1 MTFFPL
7 LFILFSFSS
16 LAQRQKIDPISFG
29 RVKLSEDRKMID
41 LSSFKIKSEGKQKVN
56 GRIIKDTLQWV
67 RLDQSLLIPRVLIEV
82 SFKADQIYQ
91 YSWQY
96 SDQKIIPLYNHNAQ
110 TYEARIFVSLFESLP
125 LELFENGK
133 VVNRLRISPDNKEGF
148 QLVDFSC
155 APYFVKISGIKNDS
169 LSVGCRMQRTGE
181 FGAEKPYLE
190 VLLTSASF
198 RLRNQSPPPYIVI
211 FHKSGEASISLIDDE
226 GNEEVLT
233 VAATVPK
240 KLSRFKLA
248 VGLGPYDLET
258 KDHNGNRKYEFAP
271 TAMLYGN
278 FYLNESSSLR
288 FFDSFS
294 RNEATFHNWG
304 LYFAWDLAEFCDQRC
319 LLTSLIGL
327 QGVDYRYSPRHTTQ
341 SEVILPQGFEFIYK
355 HAFGKPN
362 YRLSYGMFASL
373 SGLYDYQNIWLRYGK
388 SYFWELNYIEWQRDR
403 QKASMIGLSIGFPI
417 ASFF

>member
-1 MTFFPL
+1 MNFIV
-7 LFILFSFSS
+7 LFIVFLSFHST
-16 LAQRQKIDPISFG
+16 AQRQKIDPISFG
-29 RVKLSEDRKMID
+29 RVKLAEDRQMID
-41 LSSFKIKSEGKQKVN
+41 LKSFKFKTDGKFEVKGQ
-56 GRIIKDTLQWV
+56 IIKDTLQWV
-67 RLDQSLLIPRVLIEV
+67 RLDKSLLVPRALVEV
-82 SFKADQIYQ
+82 SFKSDELHHF
-91 YSWQY
+91 SWQY
-96 SDQKIIPLYNHNAQ
+96 ADQKIIPLYDEKNK
-110 TYEARIFVSLFESLP
+110 TYEAQIFISLFESLP
-125 LELFENGK
+125 IELFENEK
-133 VVNRLRISPDNKEGF
+133 IVNRIRLIPDSNDGS

-155 APYFVKISGIKNDS
+155 APYGVQIKGIKNDFV
-169 LSVGCRMQRTGE
+169 SVGCRIQRTGD
-181 FGAEKPYLE
+181 FGDEKPYLE
-190 VLLTSASF
+190 VLLTSASY
-198 RLRNQSPPPYIVI
+198 RLKDNSPPPYLII
-211 FHKSGEASISLIDDE
+211 FHKSGESKVTLQDDE
-226 GNEEVLT
+226 GHEEVVT
-233 VAATVPK
+233 VTASLPK
-240 KLSRFKLA
+240 KLPRFKLA
-248 VGLGPYDLET
+248 AGFGPYTLET
-258 KDHNGNRKYEFAP
+258 KDHSGNRKYEIAP
-271 TAMLYGN
+271 TGMLYGN

-341 SEVILPQGFEFIYK
+341 AEVILPQGFEFIYK

-388 SYFWELNYIEWQRDR
+388 GYFWELNYIEWQRDR

>member
-1 MTFFPL
+1 MNVITLF
-7 LFILFSFSS
+7 FILFSFHSI
-16 LAQRQKIDPISFG
+16 AQRQKIDPISFG
-29 RVKLSEDRKMID
+29 RVKLAEDRQMID
-41 LSSFKIKSEGKQKVN
+41 LRSFKIKAEGKYEVKGQ
-56 GRIIKDTLQWV
+56 IIKDTLQWI
-67 RLDQSLLIPRVLIEV
+67 RLDKSLLVPRALVEV
-82 SFKADQIYQ
+82 SFKSDELNHF
-91 YSWQY
+91 SWQY
-96 SDQKIIPLYNHNAQ
+96 ADQKIIPLYDKNNK
-110 TYEARIFVSLFESLP
+110 TYEAQIFVSLFESLP
-125 LELFENGK
+125 MELFENEK
-133 VVNRLRISPDNKEGF
+133 VVNRIRITPDSNEGS

-155 APYFVKISGIKNDS
+155 APYGVQIRGIKNDFV
-169 LSVGCRMQRTGE
+169 SVGCRIQRTGD
-181 FGAEKPYLE
+181 FGDEKPYLE
-190 VLLTSASF
+190 VLLTSASY
-198 RLRNQSPPPYIVI
+198 RLKDNSPPPYLII
-211 FHKSGEASISLIDDE
+211 FHKSGESKITLRDDE
-226 GNEEVLT
+226 GHEEVVT
-233 VAATVPK
+233 VTATIPK
-240 KLSRFKLA
+240 KLPRFKLA
-248 VGLGPYDLET
+248 AGFGPYTLET
-258 KDHNGNRKYEFAP
+258 KDHSGNRKYEIAP
-271 TAMLYGN
+271 TGMLYGN

-341 SEVILPQGFEFIYK
+341 AEVILPQGFEFIYK

-388 SYFWELNYIEWQRDR
+388 GYFWELNYIEWQRHR